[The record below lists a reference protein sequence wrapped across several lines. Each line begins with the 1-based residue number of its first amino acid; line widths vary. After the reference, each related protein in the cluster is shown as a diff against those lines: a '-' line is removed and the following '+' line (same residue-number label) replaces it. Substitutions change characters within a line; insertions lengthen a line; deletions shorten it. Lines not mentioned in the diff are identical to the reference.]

1 MLSDPTDS
9 GRGRGRRSQMA
20 LGQVNGRPGSRESEV
35 RLFFQEFR
43 RGMRE
48 GES

>member
-20 LGQVNGRPGSRESEV
+20 LGQVNGDQEV
-35 RLFFQEFR
+35 ERVKLDCSFKNL
-43 RGMRE
+43 E
-48 GES
+48 GE